1 MVVATNA
8 PRQRAETAVFRLRS
22 QGHADAA
29 LGVRCVT
36 IDHREGRMLFV
47 AAEYP
52 FHEVLGVEFATEL
65 HEIAR
70 TNIQAFKHRKQRCTN
85 IASININ
92 AADFDFPN
100 RNLAV
105 YIFNPFGPEVMKLV
119 LENLARS
126 IASHPRHVVILLLW
140 PEQSHM
146 VAEMPGMNPYRKTR
160 RYDIYQTCEGAKH

>member
-1 MVVATNA
+1 
-8 PRQRAETAVFRLRS
+8 
-22 QGHADAA
+22 
-29 LGVRCVT
+29 
-36 IDHREGRMLFV
+36 MLFV

-100 RNLAV
+100 RNLVV

-119 LENLARS
+119 LENLGRS